1 MIMKRM
7 IITAIALAFS
17 IVSYG
22 QADWSKAF
30 MAGKQRRADIFTHL
44 DARPGSVIFAGGS
57 IMEDC
62 EWKELFEND
71 EIINRGIDGDTLE
84 EFIARL
90 PEITRHDASKI
101 FIEIGSS
108 DLNGKSPEEVLAA
121 MEDILKTLRKDSPKS
136 KIHVLSVLPSRKAAP
151 NPFGPTVEPVGN
163 ETIKAYNKNLRKL
176 CRKNR
181 ATFIDIFD
189 EFTGPDGTLDE
200 RLGSSNTKLSV
211 DGYAR
216 LKSCLQKYL

>member
-1 MIMKRM
+1 
-7 IITAIALAFS
+7 
-17 IVSYG
+17 
-22 QADWSKAF
+22 
-30 MAGKQRRADIFTHL
+30 
-44 DARPGSVIFAGGS
+44 
-57 IMEDC
+57 MEDC

-71 EIINRGIDGDTLE
+71 DIINRGIDGDTLE

-121 MEDILKTLRKDSPKS
+121 MEDILKILRKDSPKS

-216 LKSCLQKYL
+216 LKSCLQKYM